1 MNNAR
6 LIQYFAGYYWS
17 LRKEKKFIKEHFE
30 QFLQKK
36 ADELNYTFS
45 KADWK
50 KTTVYYPC
58 FTVLA
63 GAENFILLKGK
74 RKLSEEE
81 RYRLTAVSIM
91 SGLCD
96 DLIDEENWAPAQLFD
111 LLENHLE
118 ALPLSPKAKLI
129 LSLNEALYKTHH
141 PDTAYEKQL
150 RTAIYWQ
157 ARSLDQLNP
166 GISTDEILQISKE
179 KNGQTS
185 LMFSYLLDEEWTDVE
200 KEVIAQSGFLGQLVN
215 DTYDI
220 FKDIAAGVQTYLQRY
235 ESLAASEHFFI
246 AEWRKLVR
254 LIRESNA
261 TNENKQHLI
270 NRFACVHGYALVAF
284 HQFSDLEQKYG
295 MPVKWSEATRKE
307 LVIDMEKWPT
317 RWQLLKAIKKL
328 STL

>member
-6 LIQYFAGYYWS
+6 LIQYFTGYYWS
-17 LRKEKKFIKEHFE
+17 LLKEKKFIKQHFE
-30 QFLQKK
+30 QFLLKK
-36 ADELNYTFS
+36 TAELNYTFS

-63 GAENFILLKGK
+63 GAENFILLKNKG
-74 RKLSEEE
+74 KLSEEE

-96 DLIDEENWAPAQLFD
+96 DLIDEENWTPAQLFD
-111 LLENHLE
+111 LLDNRLNS
-118 ALPLSPKAKLI
+118 LPLSPKAKLI
-129 LSLNEALYKTHH
+129 LAINDELYKTHR
-141 PDTAYEKQL
+141 PDVTYEKQL

-166 GISTDEILQISKE
+166 QISTEEILEISKE

-185 LMFSYLLDEEWTDVE
+185 LMFSCLLDEEWTAVE
-200 KEVIAQSGFLGQLVN
+200 KEMIAQSGFLGQLVN
-215 DTYDI
+215 DTYDV
-220 FKDIAAGVQTYLQRY
+220 FKDLRAGVQTYLQRF
-235 ESLAASEHFFI
+235 ESLAACERFFVD
-246 AEWRKLVR
+246 EWRKLVT
-254 LIRESNA
+254 LIRESDA
-261 TNENKQHLI
+261 SNKNKEHLI

-284 HQFSDLEQKYG
+284 HQFGDLEQKYG
-295 MPVKWSEATRKE
+295 TPVKWHEATRKE

-328 STL
+328 GTL